1 MFDQEFA
8 SNPFNLRLVQRCPVC
23 KADQAS
29 AQLEILDELGNSFL
43 AYLSCSHCGA
53 ALIVK
58 VMTMPQGLVG
68 NAILT
73 ELSSDEVLKFAGS
86 PVVSQDDVLEVWQAV
101 KEGSYLTFLNSWHL
115 PKYRPVRRL
124 PKGSTEATTK

>member
-8 SNPFNLRLVQRCPVC
+8 PNPFNLRLTQRCPVC

-29 AQLEILDELGNSFL
+29 AQLEILEELGSSFL
-43 AYLSCSHCGA
+43 AYLSCSRCGA
-53 ALIVK
+53 ALIVR

-73 ELSSDEVLKFAGS
+73 ELSSDEVMKFAGS
-86 PVVSQDDVLEVWQAV
+86 PIVSHDDVLEVWQTV
-101 KEGSYLTFLNSWHL
+101 KDGSYLSFLTSRNL
-115 PKYRPVRRL
+115 PKFQSRRSL
-124 PKGSTEATTK
+124 PKGLSEDIK